1 MNKKL
6 PYSANKNF
14 KTAINSFSLLS
25 LFIFLSSI
33 GYSQCAKLLDGNS
46 AASNKP
52 IWTHCDGSAYTL
64 YIQTNQSTGA
74 YTINWGDGDTSAG
87 ASLNPPSTISHKYPA
102 SRKNYSITFTETD
115 SACTVTGLLVI
126 ERPVN
131 ASITRPLGAGG
142 GMNICAPGVLDF
154 INTSTDVS
162 VNTTFRWNFGD
173 GSPIITKAYTDSG
186 KTNSHT
192 FQKAMVCRNATVRLE
207 AENYCTSVP
216 SFAAV
221 GPISIYDKDKAVI
234 STSGTFLCYPDTEL
248 TVINS
253 SILNCR
259 PQGNTTQRYEYW
271 NFGNYWGQGADS
283 LKGWIQFSNPPSLS
297 QPIAFPGKGSYTI
310 TLYDSSL
317 CGVDTANSTIVIGDS
332 PVAVF
337 SSSADTVCAGGRI
350 RFFNNSTGGA
360 NISRWNFGDGIWRS
374 SGMWSRTHTFNTP
387 GLYTI
392 ELAVFNTSGSGAC
405 TDTISK
411 QIFVS
416 ELPTA
421 DFLINPT
428 DGCDSVEITI
438 TENSR
443 KAVQWNWDFGDGTN
457 DTVSNPP
464 KHKYK
469 SIGNFD
475 IKLMVTHSNGCSNN
489 ITKSIDVYGSPIVD
503 FTPKK
508 VCEGSI
514 GFFRDNSISPGGDPF
529 TSWTWDFGD
538 GTFSS
543 SQNNS
548 HVYDTSGTY
557 SLILTVTTAYCTT
570 IDSFDLVVHPR
581 PVAAF
586 SVSDSLSCQPHS
598 LNVSNNSTG
607 ANGYYWDFGNGD
619 TSYTKSAFFPYVF
632 SHNNANST
640 NFTLQLIAES
650 QEGCFDTASKTIVTY
665 PKIHADFGINDSI
678 GCSPFYVNYS
688 NISSGAQFYQWYFGD
703 GDSSTVYNPKHFYQN
718 STSNK
723 LNFTT
728 TLIAKSSFGCY
739 DTATTSVQIQPKPSA
754 IFTTT
759 DSVSCSPLVTYF
771 TNNSLNS
778 TNYFWNFGDGGTST
792 QTSPAHTF
800 TNSTGATVGYKITLI
815 ASTAF
820 GCSDTTSD
828 SVYVYHV
835 PNSGFKTNAMPQCA
849 PISVAFTN
857 VSSGGIGQKW
867 FFGDGDTASTPS
879 NPTHTYKNQTLFI
892 KNYTSKLLV
901 TSSNGCT
908 DTSQQVIVVYPEPIF
923 TFQTNPDSGCS
934 PLKVVFPSAIGAVDY
949 KWYFGDGD
957 SAKGST
963 PTHVYSNSTTNSLNF
978 TTTLIAKS
986 SFGCSDTNTGSII
999 VHPSP
1004 SAAISVSDSIN
1015 CQPHSLNI
1023 SNNSTGAYRY
1033 HWDFGNGDTSDT
1045 NASLFPYAYTHNNPT
1060 STNFKLQLVVETQ
1073 NGCFDTSFKI
1083 IKTYPQIHALYSMN
1097 DSVGCTPFRVTFT
1110 NNSTGQQ
1117 FNAWTF
1123 GDGSSSINAS
1133 PSHTYINS
1141 RLTDTLFYPKFL
1153 VTSQFGCRD
1162 SILDTIKVHPKPIAN
1177 FSKNKTNGCHP
1188 LPVGLI
1194 NTSSIADTNFW
1205 FFGDGTTLFTNNSN
1219 VNHTYTNLGTSSIL
1233 RTIEL
1238 RVATQ
1243 FGCKDTVTQT
1253 VDVYPEIIS
1262 DFSLSDTSGCTDL
1275 TVNFTNKSKGAQFF
1289 KWQFGDGDTSSSKN
1303 SSHTYINSRL
1313 TDTLFYPKFLVTS
1326 QFGCRDSILDT
1337 IKVHPKPISIFNTSS
1352 LRGCQPLNLT
1362 FTNQS
1367 VLNSNSIWNFGD
1379 RDTSLSNGNTVH
1391 TYTHNDIVSR
1401 TFTAQ
1406 LIAES
1411 NKGCRDTSSKQL
1423 EVFPKISVNFDI
1435 SDTSGCTEHEVV
1447 FKNAS
1452 SGANQYDW
1460 NFGDG
1465 NTDRA
1470 SDPRHTFVNADTVN
1484 RQFTIRLKVS
1494 SVYGCED
1501 SVFKTVTVFPQPK
1514 AIFVATPANQ
1524 KYPDATVVFSNNSST
1539 GPWNYSW
1546 DFGDSITSAVKFP
1559 NDKYYETW
1567 GEYKITLIATNP
1579 NCADTMSQT
1588 IKIEPPR
1595 AVLDF
1600 EASGV
1605 GCSPLV
1611 VTVKNRSIFGKQFIW
1626 NFGDGGISNL
1636 ENPAPYIYN
1645 RPGVYTISLN
1655 VIGED
1660 NDVVLETKKD
1670 CVVVRAAA
1678 SASFDYR
1685 PNEVNVPND
1694 PLILFNLSDDSD
1706 KWLWNLGDGTTY
1718 TDQNPEHN
1726 YQEAGIYTITL
1737 IADNEFGC
1745 ADTFSVESAVTA
1757 ISSGSLKFP
1766 TAFIPNIGGSSGG
1779 NYDPK
1784 TLDNSIFFP
1793 IFEGVVDY
1801 HLLIFNRWGEIV
1813 FESKDVLIGWDGY
1826 YRGTET
1832 MCAQDVYIW
1841 KVTGKY
1847 VNGKTFDEA
1856 GEVTLLK

>member
-14 KTAINSFSLLS
+14 KTAINSFILLS

-102 SRKNYSITFTETD
+102 SRKNYNITFTETD

-192 FQKAMVCRNATVRLE
+192 FQKPMVCRNATVRLE

-283 LKGWIQFSNPPSLS
+283 VKGWIQFSNPPSLS
-297 QPIAFPGKGSYTI
+297 QPLAFPGKGSYTI

-360 NISRWNFGDGIWRS
+360 NISRWNFGDGIWRI

-464 KHKYK
+464 NHKYK

-543 SQNNS
+543 SQNNT

-723 LNFTT
+723 LNYTT

-739 DTATTSVQIQPKPSA
+739 DTVTTSVQIQPKPSA

-759 DSVSCSPLVTYF
+759 NSVSCSPLVTYF

-800 TNSTGATVGYKITLI
+800 TNSTGATVGYEITLI

-934 PLKVVFPSAIGAVDY
+934 PLKVVFPSAVGAVDY

-1023 SNNSTGAYRY
+1023 SNNSTGAYGY

-1045 NASLFPYAYTHNNPT
+1045 NASLFPYTYTHNNPT

-1097 DSVGCTPFRVTFT
+1097 DSVGCNPFRVTFT

-1117 FNAWTF
+1117 FNA
-1123 GDGSSSINAS
+1123 
-1133 PSHTYINS
+1133 
-1141 RLTDTLFYPKFL
+1141 
-1153 VTSQFGCRD
+1153 
-1162 SILDTIKVHPKPIAN
+1162 
-1177 FSKNKTNGCHP
+1177 
-1188 LPVGLI
+1188 
-1194 NTSSIADTNFW
+1194 
-1205 FFGDGTTLFTNNSN
+1205 
-1219 VNHTYTNLGTSSIL
+1219 
-1233 RTIEL
+1233 
-1238 RVATQ
+1238 
-1243 FGCKDTVTQT
+1243 
-1253 VDVYPEIIS
+1253 
-1262 DFSLSDTSGCTDL
+1262 
-1275 TVNFTNKSKGAQFF
+1275 
-1289 KWQFGDGDTSSSKN
+1289 
-1303 SSHTYINSRL
+1303 
-1313 TDTLFYPKFLVTS
+1313 
-1326 QFGCRDSILDT
+1326 
-1337 IKVHPKPISIFNTSS
+1337 
-1352 LRGCQPLNLT
+1352 
-1362 FTNQS
+1362 
-1367 VLNSNSIWNFGD
+1367 
-1379 RDTSLSNGNTVH
+1379 
-1391 TYTHNDIVSR
+1391 
-1401 TFTAQ
+1401 
-1406 LIAES
+1406 
-1411 NKGCRDTSSKQL
+1411 
-1423 EVFPKISVNFDI
+1423 
-1435 SDTSGCTEHEVV
+1435 
-1447 FKNAS
+1447 
-1452 SGANQYDW
+1452 
-1460 NFGDG
+1460 
-1465 NTDRA
+1465 
-1470 SDPRHTFVNADTVN
+1470 
-1484 RQFTIRLKVS
+1484 
-1494 SVYGCED
+1494 
-1501 SVFKTVTVFPQPK
+1501 
-1514 AIFVATPANQ
+1514 
-1524 KYPDATVVFSNNSST
+1524 
-1539 GPWNYSW
+1539 
-1546 DFGDSITSAVKFP
+1546 
-1559 NDKYYETW
+1559 
-1567 GEYKITLIATNP
+1567 
-1579 NCADTMSQT
+1579 
-1588 IKIEPPR
+1588 
-1595 AVLDF
+1595 
-1600 EASGV
+1600 
-1605 GCSPLV
+1605 
-1611 VTVKNRSIFGKQFIW
+1611 
-1626 NFGDGGISNL
+1626 
-1636 ENPAPYIYN
+1636 
-1645 RPGVYTISLN
+1645 
-1655 VIGED
+1655 
-1660 NDVVLETKKD
+1660 
-1670 CVVVRAAA
+1670 
-1678 SASFDYR
+1678 
-1685 PNEVNVPND
+1685 
-1694 PLILFNLSDDSD
+1694 
-1706 KWLWNLGDGTTY
+1706 
-1718 TDQNPEHN
+1718 
-1726 YQEAGIYTITL
+1726 
-1737 IADNEFGC
+1737 
-1745 ADTFSVESAVTA
+1745 
-1757 ISSGSLKFP
+1757 
-1766 TAFIPNIGGSSGG
+1766 
-1779 NYDPK
+1779 
-1784 TLDNSIFFP
+1784 
-1793 IFEGVVDY
+1793 
-1801 HLLIFNRWGEIV
+1801 
-1813 FESKDVLIGWDGY
+1813 
-1826 YRGTET
+1826 
-1832 MCAQDVYIW
+1832 
-1841 KVTGKY
+1841 
-1847 VNGKTFDEA
+1847 
-1856 GEVTLLK
+1856 

>member
-1 MNKKL
+1 
-6 PYSANKNF
+6 
-14 KTAINSFSLLS
+14 
-25 LFIFLSSI
+25 
-33 GYSQCAKLLDGNS
+33 
-46 AASNKP
+46 
-52 IWTHCDGSAYTL
+52 
-64 YIQTNQSTGA
+64 
-74 YTINWGDGDTSAG
+74 
-87 ASLNPPSTISHKYPA
+87 
-102 SRKNYSITFTETD
+102 
-115 SACTVTGLLVI
+115 
-126 ERPVN
+126 
-131 ASITRPLGAGG
+131 
-142 GMNICAPGVLDF
+142 MNICAPGVLDF

-162 VNTTFRWNFGD
+162 VNTSFRWSFGD
-173 GSPIITKAYTDSG
+173 GSPIINKNYTDSG

-192 FQKAMVCRNATVRLE
+192 YQKDAACRNATVRLE

-216 SFAAV
+216 SSATV

-248 TVINS
+248 TAINS

-259 PQGNTTQRYEYW
+259 PQGNTKQRYEYW
-271 NFGNYWGQGADS
+271 NFGNYWGQGVDS
-283 LKGWIQFSNPPSLS
+283 VKGWIQFSNPPSRS
-297 QPIAFPGKGSYTI
+297 QPLAFPGKGSYTI

-332 PVAVF
+332 PVAAF
-337 SSSADTVCAGGRI
+337 SLSADTVCAGERI
-350 RFFNNSTGGA
+350 LFSNNSTGGA
-360 NISRWNFGDGIWRS
+360 NISRWNFGDGIWRI
-374 SGMWSRTHTFNTP
+374 SGMWSRTQTFNTP

-443 KAVQWNWDFGDGTN
+443 KSVQWSWDFGDGTK

-464 KHKYK
+464 KQKYN
-469 SIGNFD
+469 SIGDFD

-503 FTPKK
+503 FIPKK

-514 GFFRDNSISPGGDPF
+514 GFFRDNSTSPGGDPF
-529 TSWTWDFGD
+529 TSWNWDFGD

-543 SQNNS
+543 SQNNA
-548 HVYDTSGTY
+548 HLYDTSGTY
-557 SLILTVTTAYCTT
+557 SLILSVTTAYCTT
-570 IDSFDLVVHPR
+570 TDSFNLVVQPR
-581 PVAAF
+581 PIAAF

-598 LNVSNNSTG
+598 LNVSNNTTG

-619 TSYTKSAFFPYVF
+619 TSYTKSTFFPYLF

-665 PKIHADFGINDSI
+665 PKIHADFGTKDSI

-688 NISSGAQFYQWYFGD
+688 NISSGAQFYQWHFGD

-723 LNFTT
+723 LNLTT
-728 TLIAKSSFGCY
+728 TLIAKSSFGCS
-739 DTATTSVQIQPKPSA
+739 DTVTTSVQIQPKPSA
-754 IFTTT
+754 IFSIT
-759 DSVSCSPLVTYF
+759 DSISCSPLVTSF
-771 TNNSLNS
+771 TNNSLIS
-778 TNYFWNFGDGGTST
+778 TNYFWDFGDGGTST

-820 GCSDTTSD
+820 GCRDTTSD

-835 PNSGFKTNAMPQCA
+835 PTSGFKTNAMPQCA

-867 FFGDGDTASTPS
+867 FFGDADTASTPS
-879 NPTHTYKNQTLFI
+879 NPTHIYKNQTLFI
-892 KNYTSKLLV
+892 ENYTSKLVV

-908 DTSQQVIVVYPEPIF
+908 DTSQQVFVVYPEPIF

-949 KWYFGDGD
+949 KWYFGDGN
-957 SAKGST
+957 SAKGAT
-963 PTHVYSNSTTNSLNF
+963 PTHIYSNSTTNSLNF

-1023 SNNSTGAYRY
+1023 SNNSTGADGY

-1045 NASLFPYAYTHNNPT
+1045 TASFFPYTYTHTNT
-1060 STNFKLQLVVETQ
+1060 TTTNFKIQLVVETQ

-1083 IKTYPQIHALYSMN
+1083 IKTYPQIHALYSIN
-1097 DSVGCTPFRVTFT
+1097 DSAGCTPFRAIFT
-1110 NNSTGQQ
+1110 NYSTGQQ
-1117 FNAWTF
+1117 FNTWTF

-1153 VTSQFGCRD
+1153 VSSQFGCKD

-1177 FSKNKTNGCHP
+1177 FTKNKTNGCHP

-1205 FFGDGTTLFTNNSN
+1205 FFGDGTNLFTNNSN
-1219 VNHTYTNLGTSSIL
+1219 VNHTYTNLGTSSKL

-1262 DFSLSDTSGCTDL
+1262 DFNLSDTSGCTDL
-1275 TVNFTNKSKGAQFF
+1275 RVNFTNKSKGAQFF

-1303 SSHTYINSRL
+1303 SSHTYSTAL
-1313 TDTLFYPKFLVTS
+1313 FKDTTFKVDFILRSTY
-1326 QFGCRDSILDT
+1326 GCDDT
-1337 IKVHPKPISIFNTSS
+1337 MSKYIIVHPKPISIFNTFR
-1352 LRGCQPLNLT
+1352 LRGCQPLSLT

-1379 RDTSLSNGNTVH
+1379 GDTSLSNGNTVH

-1401 TFTAQ
+1401 TITAQ

-1452 SGANQYDW
+1452 SGENQYDW

-1470 SDPRHTFVNADTVN
+1470 SDPRNIFVNADTVN
-1484 RQFTIRLKVS
+1484 RQFTFRLKVS

-1524 KYPDATVVFSNNSST
+1524 KYPNATVVFSNNSSI

-1546 DFGDSITSAVKFP
+1546 DFGDGKTSAVKFP
-1559 NDKYYETW
+1559 NDKDYETW
-1567 GEYKITLIATNP
+1567 GEYKITLIATNL

-1588 IKIEPPR
+1588 IKIETPR

-1600 EASGV
+1600 DASGV

-1636 ENPAPYIYN
+1636 ENPDPYFYN
-1645 RPGVYTISLN
+1645 RPGIYTISLT

-1678 SASFDYR
+1678 SAFFDYR

-1694 PLILFNLSDDSD
+1694 PLVLFNLSDDSD

-1718 TDQNPEHN
+1718 TDQSPEHT
-1726 YQEAGIYTITL
+1726 YQKAGIYTITL

-1745 ADTFSVESAVTA
+1745 ADTFAVESAVTA

-1766 TAFIPNIGGSSGG
+1766 TGFIPNLGGSSGG
-1779 NYDPK
+1779 KYDPR

-1801 HLLIFNRWGEIV
+1801 QLRIFNRWGEIV

-1841 KVTGKY
+1841 KATGKY